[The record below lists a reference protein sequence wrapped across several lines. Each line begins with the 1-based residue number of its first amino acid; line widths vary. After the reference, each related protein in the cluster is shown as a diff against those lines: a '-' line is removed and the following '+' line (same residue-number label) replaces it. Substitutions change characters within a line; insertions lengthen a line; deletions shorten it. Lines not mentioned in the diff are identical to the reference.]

1 MKKIH
6 ILFATLLT
14 VAGLASCDMEKYPYN
29 AVEESLY
36 MTTVNDFVQARV
48 GLYSNFR
55 ALTTGTYVLLPDI
68 QCDDFQAVAGFSN
81 TYGNHQRWD
90 FQTTDGNI
98 ESVWSSYY
106 STIARCNYF
115 LDGYGKVTAGE
126 VLTNITDAEMT
137 EISTYAAEAY
147 FVRAYCYYMLSTYFC
162 QAYDPNT
169 ADSQQG
175 LPLQLTY
182 APTSDASAYPGRSSL
197 KATYDQIVSDLNNA
211 SDLWTGNVDKW
222 SIYYVSPYSIQ
233 ALQARVALNM
243 KNYSTAISASTS
255 LINASTQAGFGLVS
269 DAEMYAGIWNADN
282 GAETIWQIFM
292 KAPSELGSATGA
304 TFWGGY
310 LSATPEEQTM
320 DYIPSQSLVDL
331 YDQENDIRFAAFFTP
346 FHLTTTT
353 GTSGDIFVFNKYPG
367 NPGLGNLTVDQ
378 HYTNMSKPLRT
389 AEQYLIAAEA
399 YLESGDEANA
409 TSYLNQLRSAR
420 IVGYENQT
428 FSSAALRTAIRDER
442 HKELVGEGYRLNDL
456 KRWGLGFDRN
466 GAEQDANVLQPGAS
480 FTGLNVDASNY
491 RFTWPIPKAEMDMNP
506 QLNGQ
511 QNPGY

>member
-126 VLTNITDAEMT
+126 VLTDITDAEMT

-243 KNYSTAISASTS
+243 KDYSTAISASTS

-304 TFWGGY
+304 TFWGSY

-320 DYIPSQSLVDL
+320 DYIPSQSLVDS
-331 YDQENDIRFAAFFTP
+331 N
-346 FHLTTTT
+346 
-353 GTSGDIFVFNKYPG
+353 TS
-367 NPGLGNLTVDQ
+367 
-378 HYTNMSKPLRT
+378 
-389 AEQYLIAAEA
+389 
-399 YLESGDEANA
+399 
-409 TSYLNQLRSAR
+409 
-420 IVGYENQT
+420 
-428 FSSAALRTAIRDER
+428 
-442 HKELVGEGYRLNDL
+442 
-456 KRWGLGFDRN
+456 
-466 GAEQDANVLQPGAS
+466 LQPKP
-480 FTGLNVDASNY
+480 
-491 RFTWPIPKAEMDMNP
+491 TWSRAMRLMQP
-506 QLNGQ
+506 LT
-511 QNPGY
+511 